1 MSDDSQEGVCYI
13 TVPDAVEYLAQHVGG
28 KYQARNLIIDAM
40 HSGDLITTA
49 DTIWVINDADPTE
62 EWEIII
68 KDAEVWATNVE
79 LSPEYWQSSYQWPAE
94 TRHWRWNNGNLLLDR
109 SESTIDP
116 FYGDALGNVQ
126 FELTQIERLTG
137 KSSRAGIGGRKFDKE
152 LWAEFWLN
160 IIYRS
165 GVDKKDWTKFASRN
179 ALKNYMLDE
188 CNDGE
193 FAASSVAYA
202 VDLAWT
208 KLVERARHDR
218 EVWEGN

>member
-1 MSDDSQEGVCYI
+1 MPDDSQEGVCYI

-28 KYQARNLIIDAM
+28 KYQARTLIIDAM

-62 EWEIII
+62 PWDTIV
-68 KDAEVWATNVE
+68 KDAEIWVSNVE
-79 LSPEYWQSSYQWPAE
+79 LPPEYWQDSYQWPAE
-94 TRHWRWNNGNLLLDR
+94 TRHWRWNEGNFVLDR
-109 SESTIDP
+109 SESALDP

-137 KSSRAGIGGRKFDKE
+137 KSSRAGVGGRKFEKE
-152 LWAEFWLN
+152 RWADFWLN
-160 IIYRS
+160 VIYQS
-165 GVDKKDWTKFASRN
+165 GVDKKDWSKFASRN

-193 FAASSVAYA
+193 FADSTVAYA

-208 KLVERARHDR
+208 KLVERSRHDQ
-218 EVWEGN
+218 EVWEGS

>member
-160 IIYRS
+160 II
-165 GVDKKDWTKFASRN
+165 
-179 ALKNYMLDE
+179 
-188 CNDGE
+188 
-193 FAASSVAYA
+193 SV
-202 VDLAWT
+202 
-208 KLVERARHDR
+208 RGR
-218 EVWEGN
+218 